1 MVGFSKALTLSLL
14 TIASAF
20 KAPAKQ
26 CLCGGAGCPACLGGL
41 STLQA
46 TATPLMDVAS
56 ADMCECGGMG
66 CPSCGGGLMFAA
78 KPAMCECGGL
88 GCPSCGGAL
97 AAPVPIK
104 RAKKSRRVRMPAL

>member
-1 MVGFSKALTLSLL
+1 
-14 TIASAF
+14 
-20 KAPAKQ
+20 
-26 CLCGGAGCPACLGGL
+26 
-41 STLQA
+41 
-46 TATPLMDVAS
+46 MDVAS

-66 CPSCGGGLMFAA
+66 CPSCGNGLMLAA